1 MWLGT
6 DEIAQW
12 LRVLATRSE
21 DPSFIPCTRVGQLTS
36 HNSREP
42 DALFLASK
50 ATFIHM
56 GHTDTQAHTQLKIN
70 LKNAYREMT

>member
-12 LRVLATRSE
+12 LRVLATLSE
-21 DPSFIPCTRVGQLTS
+21 DPSFIPCTHVGQLTI

-50 ATFIHM
+50 ATVIHM
-56 GHTDTQAHTQLKIN
+56 
-70 LKNAYREMT
+70 